1 MTRHMTR
8 VLWIFFGS
16 RKVLISLFQS
26 LGCWMGHFLCPEC
39 FSLSSSII
47 YSLLQLLCSIF
58 KWTHFKYHF
67 LRESFLDAQS
77 KLGRISDFSFN
88 RSQLFFIPYLFT
100 IYYIFLLFKNWM
112 FKILCFKKPG
122 TIFILFNIVNTVLA
136 YEVPRIIG
144 THWVFVEEMNV
155 WLQCPYT

>member
-1 MTRHMTR
+1 MQAILVVEMTRHVTR

-26 LGCWMGHFLCPEC
+26 LGCWMGHSLCPEC
-39 FSLSSSII
+39 FSLLSSII

-88 RSQLFFIPYLFT
+88 RSQLFYIPYLSQFIT
-100 IYYIFLLFKNWM
+100 FSCFLKIECLKYYVLRSQAPYLFSSTLLTR
-112 FKILCFKKPG
+112 C
-122 TIFILFNIVNTVLA
+122 
-136 YEVPRIIG
+136 
-144 THWVFVEEMNV
+144 
-155 WLQCPYT
+155 